1 MILVGNTYELL
12 LDSRGKKEEEDL
24 GNTKQVIM
32 EGRMKEKAP
41 CRLLQKGNFKAKK
54 SLVMMGFKL
63 GSSHSEGR
71 HSDHNTTTTTTAP
84 TIVRFNFANIGI

>member
-1 MILVGNTYELL
+1 MIGKNVGDTRRKYLRVAFRFKRDEG
-12 LDSRGKKEEEDL
+12 RGGRKDL

-54 SLVMMGFKL
+54 SGKEPFC
-63 GSSHSEGR
+63 
-71 HSDHNTTTTTTAP
+71 
-84 TIVRFNFANIGI
+84 RFGALSTGYRCTEMCNCSFIT